1 MKAVLNDDVLYEE
14 AASEAFPLYNKSHLI
29 SLEMPDRIGDVCFL
43 ILFSV
48 YSFSIE
54 VSTFLNKGSLLV
66 LVFHFD
72 EFWSSYFMK
81 CELFYSF
88 CCMYL
93 CSWLFFLKYMEL
105 CAYMDYIY
113 LSSLCEQVIVTS
125 FGQLNET
132 EFIDPRT
139 AQVAVV
145 DHIKQASLM
154 LPHT

>member
-1 MKAVLNDDVLYEE
+1 
-14 AASEAFPLYNKSHLI
+14 
-29 SLEMPDRIGDVCFL
+29 
-43 ILFSV
+43 
-48 YSFSIE
+48 
-54 VSTFLNKGSLLV
+54 
-66 LVFHFD
+66 
-72 EFWSSYFMK
+72 MK

-88 CCMYL
+88 CCTYL
-93 CSWLFFLKYMEL
+93 CSLVVLSQIYGIVCIYGF
-105 CAYMDYIY
+105 IY
-113 LSSLCEQVIVTS
+113 LSFFFCEQVIVTS